1 MIRDNISKQ
10 DATLSFERIQELLDM
25 ESRVRDLPQARPAPR
40 FAGAMEF
47 EHVTFGYDGKRPIL
61 SDVSMRIEP
70 GQVAAIVGPS
80 GTGKTTIAGL
90 IPRFFDPQTGRVLID
105 GHDIREFTLKSLR
118 DQVSFV
124 LQDTLLFHGTIWE
137 NIAYG
142 KPDAEIED
150 TVRAAE
156 QANAHEFIVRMPESY
171 ATMVGERGATL
182 SGGQRRR
189 IAIARALVRDTPI
202 LILDEPTSGLD
213 AASEQYVTEA
223 LERLMKGRTSIVIA
237 HHLNTIRNADVIF
250 VVKDA
255 EVVERGT
262 YDELLAKGGVFAGL
276 HAIQAAGTDRT
287 TVVVPARA

>member
-1 MIRDNISKQ
+1 M
-10 DATLSFERIQELLDM
+10 
-25 ESRVRDLPQARPAPR
+25 RPAC
-40 FAGAMEF
+40 GSK
-47 EHVTFGYDGKRPIL
+47 KRGISPAIVVL
-61 SDVSMRIEP
+61 PVPEGPTIAATCPGSMRRLTLLRI
-70 GQVAAIVGPS
+70 GCV
-80 GTGKTTIAGL
+80 
-90 IPRFFDPQTGRVLID
+90 RID
-105 GHDIREFTLKSLR
+105 GVDIREYSLKSLR
-118 DQVSFV
+118 DQISFV
-124 LQDTLLFHGTIWE
+124 LQDTLLFRATIWE

-189 IAIARALVRDTPI
+189 IAIARAIVRDTPI

-213 AASEQYVTEA
+213 AASERYVTEA

-237 HHLNTIRNADVIF
+237 HHLNTIRHADVIF

-262 YDELLAKGGVFAGL
+262 YDELLAKGGVFAAL
-276 HAIQAAGTDRT
+276 HAIQASGTDRST
-287 TVVVPARA
+287 TIPVRA

>member
-1 MIRDNISKQ
+1 VSK
-10 DATLSFERIQELLDM
+10 ATLSFERIQELLDM
-25 ESRVRDLPQARPAPR
+25 ESRVRDLPQARPAQR
-40 FAGAMEF
+40 FKGAMEF
-47 EHVTFGYDGKRPIL
+47 DQVTFSYDGTHPIL
-61 SDVSMRIEP
+61 NNVSLRIEP

-90 IPRFFDPQTGRVLID
+90 IPRFFDPQEGRILID
-105 GHDIREFTLKSLR
+105 GHDIRGFTLKSLR

-124 LQDTLLFHGTIWE
+124 LQDTLLFRGTIWE

-150 TVRAAE
+150 TVHAAE
-156 QANAHEFIVRMPESY
+156 QANAHEFIVTMPDSY

-189 IAIARALVRDTPI
+189 IAIARAIVRDTPI

-237 HHLNTIRNADVIF
+237 HSLNTIRHADVIF
-250 VVKDA
+250 VVKGA
-255 EVVERGT
+255 AVVERGT
-262 YDELLAKGGVFAGL
+262 FEELLARSGVFAAL
-276 HAIQAAGTDRT
+276 YAIQSSGTDRT
-287 TVVVPARA
+287 TAVVPVRAGI